1 LIKTNPKG
9 INQMPVTALPRPGLV
24 NNTGTDYTN
33 LFLKKFAGEV
43 LTTFETEAVF
53 KPLHIVRTIESGK
66 SAQFPITG
74 TASTS
79 YHTPGQNILSDGSY
93 LSAVAHNERTIN
105 IDNLLLSSTFIAKI
119 DEAMNH
125 YDVRSIYTE
134 EIGRA
139 LAKKFDQNIA
149 QLTHLASA
157 ASAVAPGKVGAGSVA
172 VAGTTGTTTGVA
184 TDGANIAK
192 AIYSAVTLLDQNDVP
207 DDGQRFCV
215 LTPANYA
222 VLVQYTGNPDKPN
235 AIGSYSKNSILEV
248 AGVKV
253 LKSNNLPKGTISS
266 DALANNTYGGT
277 FTTGA
282 GVQHLGLVFH
292 KNAVGTLKLLDL
304 AVESEYRI
312 DLQGTLIVSKYA
324 MGHGILRPEC
334 SVRLV
339 PST

>member
-1 LIKTNPKG
+1 MAT
-9 INQMPVTALPRPGLV
+9 TANSRSGLV

-53 KPLHIVRTIESGK
+53 KPLHVVRTIENGK

-74 TASTS
+74 TASTT
-79 YHTPGQNILSDGSY
+79 YHTPGDNILSDGSY
-93 LSAVAHNERTIN
+93 LSAIGHNERTIN
-105 IDNLLLSSTFIAKI
+105 IDNLLLSSTFIPKI

-139 LAKKFDQNIA
+139 LAKRFDQNIA
-149 QLTHLASA
+149 QLVALASG
-157 ASAVAPGKVGAGSVA
+157 ASATAPGKAGAGSVA
-172 VAGTTGTTTGVA
+172 VASTTSTTTGVA
-184 TDGANIAK
+184 SDGANIAK
-192 AIYSAVTLLDQNDVP
+192 AIYDAVVLLDKNDVP
-207 DDGQRFCV
+207 DDGNRFCV
-215 LTPANYA
+215 LSAGNYA
-222 VLVQYTGNPDKPN
+222 RLVQYTGNPDKPT
-235 AIGSYSKNSILEV
+235 ALGSFAKNSVMEL
-248 AGVKV
+248 AGVKII
-253 LKSNNLPKGTISS
+253 KSNNLPKGTIS
-266 DALANNTYGGT
+266 AVTGANNTYNGT
-277 FTTGA
+277 FTTGS
-282 GVQHLGLVFH
+282 GVDHLGLVFH
-292 KNAVGTLKLLDL
+292 KNAVGTVKLLDL

-339 PST
+339 PSSS

>member
-1 LIKTNPKG
+1 
-9 INQMPVTALPRPGLV
+9 MPVSPMSRPGLV

-53 KPLHIVRTIESGK
+53 KPLHIVRTIENGK

-74 TASTS
+74 TASTA
-79 YHTPGQNILSDGSY
+79 YHTPGENILSEGSY
-93 LSAVAHNERTIN
+93 LSAIGHNERTIN
-105 IDNLLLSSTFIAKI
+105 IDNLLLSSTFIPKI
-119 DEAMNH
+119 EEAMNH

-139 LAKKFDQNIA
+139 LAKKFDQNLA
-149 QLTHLASA
+149 QLTILASN
-157 ASAVAPGKVGAGSVA
+157 ASATAPGKAGAGSVQ
-172 VAGTTGTTTGVA
+172 VANTTGTATGVA

-192 AIYSAVTLLDQNDVP
+192 AIYSAVTTLDQNDVP

-235 AIGSYSKNSILEV
+235 ALGSYAKNSILEV

-253 LKSNNLPKGTISS
+253 LKSNNLPKGTIATTIS
-266 DALANNTYGGT
+266 ATGARNEYGNFA
-277 FTTGA
+277 FTSGA
-282 GVQHLGLVFH
+282 GVQHLGVVFH
-292 KNAVGTLKLLDL
+292 KNAIGTLKLLDL

-334 SVRLV
+334 AVRLV

>member
-1 LIKTNPKG
+1 MAT
-9 INQMPVTALPRPGLV
+9 TANSRSGLV

-53 KPLHIVRTIESGK
+53 KPLHVVRTIESGK

-74 TASTS
+74 TANTA
-79 YHTPGQNILSDGSY
+79 YHTPGDNILSDGSY
-93 LSAVAHNERTIN
+93 LSAIGHNERTIL
-105 IDNLLLSSTFIAKI
+105 IDNLLLSSTFIPKI

-139 LAKKFDQNIA
+139 LAKTFDQTIA
-149 QLTHLASA
+149 KVVQLASLA
-157 ASAVAPGKVGAGSVA
+157 TANAPGKAGAGDVKVA
-172 VAGTTGTTTGVA
+172 TTFGSTTGVVA
-184 TDGANIAK
+184 DGANIAK
-192 AIYSAVTLLDQNDVP
+192 AIYDSVVVLDRNDVP

-222 VLVQYTGNPDKPN
+222 RLVQYTGNPDKPT
-235 AIGSYSKNSILEV
+235 AVGSYTKNSVIEI

-253 LKSNNLPKGTISS
+253 LKSNNLPKGTQSS
-266 DALANNTYGGT
+266 PAGANNNYGNST
-277 FTTGA
+277 AFTTGS
-282 GVQHLGLVFH
+282 GIENLGLVFH
-292 KNAVGTLKLLDL
+292 KNSVGTVKLLDL

-334 SVRLV
+334 AVRLTLAT
-339 PST
+339 S

>member
-1 LIKTNPKG
+1 MPFTTAMSRSG
-9 INQMPVTALPRPGLV
+9 TINNAT
-24 NNTGTDYTN
+24 TDVTN

-53 KPLHIVRTIESGK
+53 KPLHVIRTIENGK

-74 TASTS
+74 TANTA
-79 YHTPGQNILSDGSY
+79 YHTPGDNILSDGSY
-93 LSAVAHNERTIN
+93 LSAIGHNERTIL
-105 IDNLLLSSTFIAKI
+105 IDNLLLSSTFIPKI

-139 LAKKFDQNIA
+139 LAKTFDQTIA
-149 QLTHLASA
+149 KVVQLASLTTA
-157 ASAVAPGKVGAGSVA
+157 NAPGKAGAGEVKVA
-172 VAGTTGTTTGVA
+172 TTFGSTTGVVA
-184 TDGANIAK
+184 DGTNIAK
-192 AIYSAVTLLDQNDVP
+192 AIYDAVVVLDKNDVP

-222 VLVQYTGNPDKPN
+222 RLVQYTGNPDKPTALGN
-235 AIGSYSKNSILEV
+235 YAKNSVLEI

-253 LKSNNLPKGTISS
+253 LKSNNLPKGTQSS
-266 DALANNTYGGT
+266 PAGANNNYGSST
-277 FTTGA
+277 AFTTGA
-282 GVQHLGLVFH
+282 NIENLGLVFH
-292 KNAVGTLKLLDL
+292 KNAVGTVKLLDL

-312 DLQGTLIVSKYA
+312 DLQGTLLVSKYA

-334 SVRLV
+334 AVRLTLAT
-339 PST
+339 S